1 MKREDFLDAV
11 GQIDERYIEEAAS
24 SKRRVSAAKII
35 RPLAFLA
42 AAVVLFFGI
51 RFVFRTIRPESG
63 SSDKE
68 IITNADAEGPGD
80 NNQKNDTV
88 PNRTEETRKEA
99 EGSYAST
106 TPAPEAA
113 REESK
118 QGSMTLTEKAETGAS
133 EDAVTFPPSALGPEG
148 TEKAESYETEGN
160 TEAAATGGETSGEG
174 EGTSGEMP
182 TGEKSTGE
190 IYNDPGEDASQ
201 DMAFLEDRS
210 RDVSGLIHMETADCS
225 WKAED
230 FLLYLSSSDVMVV
243 SIKAEAYDGT
253 VLEPVRE
260 DAGENGIRQLYQIS
274 KTVKG
279 PGGLAEGETFAYGL
293 VYDDEGLLNVR
304 HPLNLVYEPGE
315 MSEAMKK
322 LVDSLN

>member
-68 IITNADAEGPGD
+68 IITNADAEGAGN

-99 EGSYAST
+99 DGFYAST

-113 REESK
+113 REDSWQED
-118 QGSMTLTEKAETGAS
+118 MTLTEKAETGAS
-133 EDAVTFPPSALGPEG
+133 EDAAPFSPPVSGPDSTGKADDPGEG
-148 TEKAESYETEGN
+148 EN
-160 TEAAATGGETSGEG
+160 TEAAVTGGETSGEMP
-174 EGTSGEMP
+174 TGEMP

-190 IYNDPGEDASQ
+190 IHIIPSEDASENM
-201 DMAFLEDRS
+201 DFLEDRS
-210 RDVSGLIHMETADCS
+210 RDVSCLIHMETADCP

-230 FLLYLSSSDVMVV
+230 FLLYLSSSDVIVV

-279 PGGLAEGETFAYGL
+279 PGELAEGETFAYGL

-304 HPLNLVYEPGE
+304 HPLNLTYEPGE

-322 LVDSLN
+322 LADSLN